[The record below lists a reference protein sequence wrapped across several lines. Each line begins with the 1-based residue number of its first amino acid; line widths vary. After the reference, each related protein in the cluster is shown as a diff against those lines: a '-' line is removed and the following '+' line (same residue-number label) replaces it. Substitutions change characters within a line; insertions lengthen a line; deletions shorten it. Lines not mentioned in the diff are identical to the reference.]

1 MRRYVTVVAFTLW
14 LLPMTGHSR
23 GESGALQLSTHCPS
37 AEPCRFNGERLEIEL
52 VVHNSG
58 DEPIQFPVDYY
69 LNRGPVVKLVDN
81 HSGKERSLSR
91 GPSNLALM
99 EKMQQLQPGQSVRI
113 PCEIF
118 AADIERFALRPIDL
132 NAVLSVT
139 PTPALPVSQ
148 LQMHSIQLRI
158 VDGRPGFVSP

>member
-1 MRRYVTVVAFTLW
+1 MHRFIVVVALI
-14 LLPMTGHSR
+14 LALSPMTVHSL
-23 GESGALQLSTHCPS
+23 EVPSMIQLSAHCLG